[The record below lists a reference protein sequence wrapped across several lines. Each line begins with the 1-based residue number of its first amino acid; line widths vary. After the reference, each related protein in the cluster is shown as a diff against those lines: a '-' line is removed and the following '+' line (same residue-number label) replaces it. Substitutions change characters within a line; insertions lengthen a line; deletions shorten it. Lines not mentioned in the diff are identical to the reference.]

1 MPQFYYKGRSVDSG
15 LSVDG
20 YIDATDE
27 NSAAGQLMNRGVAP
41 ITINESV
48 KGGDDTKL
56 AFGERRP
63 NLSDLALFARQMHTL
78 TKAGVPITRAING
91 LIQTARNAYLIRAMK
106 DMVTNLES
114 GRDLSNSLAR
124 HPDIFSGLFVNII
137 NVGEQSGH
145 LEQSF
150 LQIAKHLEKEK
161 VNRNRIK
168 AATRYPKIVLAAI
181 TIAAAVINIL
191 VIPAFSSTFTRLGS
205 DLPLPTQILVASS
218 HFFMTYWAY
227 MIAVIVL
234 LMFGGDSYLKTKQGR
249 CTWDRLKLKTPI
261 LGDIILRTTL
271 GRFTHSFA
279 MSLRAGIPLVQ
290 ALSMVS
296 KTLDNSYIE
305 KHINAMKSSIE
316 RGETLTKTATATGI
330 FTPLVLQMLAVGEET
345 GNVDEMMDE
354 VAEYYEQEVDYDLNF
369 VGDAIEPI
377 LLIIIG
383 GMVLILALG
392 VFLPMWEMSSVA
404 LGNT

>member
-1 MPQFYYKGRSVDSG
+1 MPQFYYKGRSTDSG

-20 YIDATDE
+20 YVEATDE
-27 NSAAGQLMNRGVAP
+27 NNAAGQLMNRGIAP
-41 ITINESV
+41 ITINEGIKSE
-48 KGGDDTKL
+48 KDANPG
-56 AFGERRP
+56 FGERRP
-63 NLSDLALFARQMHTL
+63 TLSDLTLFARQMYTL

-91 LIQTARNAYLIRAMK
+91 LIQTSRNPYLVRAMR
-106 DMVTNLES
+106 DMVENLES

-137 NVGEQSGH
+137 HVGEQSGH

-150 LQIAKHLEKEK
+150 LQIAAHLEQEK
-161 VNRNRIK
+161 TNRDRIK
-168 AATRYPKIVLAAI
+168 AATRYPKIVIAAI
-181 TIAAAVINIL
+181 VLAVVVINVF
-191 VIPAFSSTFTRLGS
+191 VIPAFSSTFARLGA

-218 HFFMTYWAY
+218 NFFMAYWPH
-227 MIAVIVL
+227 MIAAAVL
-234 LMFGGDSYLKTKQGR
+234 LAFGITNYLNTKQG
-249 CTWDRLKLKTPI
+249 CFTWDRLKLKTPI
-261 LGDIILRTTL
+261 LGDIILRATL
-271 GRFTHSFA
+271 GRFTRSFA
-279 MSLRAGIPLVQ
+279 MSLRAGVPLVQ

-305 KHINAMKSSIE
+305 SHINAMRSSIE

-330 FTPLVLQMLAVGEET
+330 FTPLVIQMLAVGEET
-345 GNVDEMMDE
+345 GNVDDMMDE
-354 VAEYYEQEVDYDLNF
+354 VAEYYEREVDYDLNF

-383 GMVLILALG
+383 MMVLILALG

-404 LGNT
+404 LKR

>member
-20 YIDATDE
+20 YIDAIDD
-27 NSAAGQLMNRGVAP
+27 NNAAGQLTNRGITP
-41 ITINESV
+41 ITINESI
-48 KGGDDTKL
+48 KTEKDAKPG
-56 AFGERRP
+56 FGERQP
-63 NLSDLALFARQMHTL
+63 TLSDLALFARQMYTL

-91 LIQTARNAYLIRAMK
+91 LVQTAKNPYLVRAMR
-106 DMVTNLES
+106 DMVGNLES

-137 NVGEQSGH
+137 HVGEQSGH
-145 LEQSF
+145 LEHAF

-161 VNRNRIK
+161 INRDRIS
-168 AATRYPKIVLAAI
+168 AATRYPKIVLGALVVALV
-181 TIAAAVINIL
+181 VINIF
-191 VIPAFSSTFTRLGS
+191 VIPAFSSTFSRLGS

-218 HFFMTYWAY
+218 SFFMTYWFHL
-227 MIAVIVL
+227 IVAMA
-234 LMFGGDSYLKTKQGR
+234 LMVFAGSSYLKTKQGR
-249 CTWDRLKLKTPI
+249 YTWDRVKLKTPI
-261 LGDIILRTTL
+261 FGDIILRTTL

-279 MSLRAGIPLVQ
+279 MSLRAGVPLVQ

-296 KTLDNSYIE
+296 KTLDNHFIE
-305 KHINAMKSSIE
+305 RHINSMRSSIE

-330 FTPLVLQMLAVGEET
+330 FTPLVLQMLAIGEET

-354 VAEYYEQEVDYDLNF
+354 VAEYYEREVDYDLNF

-377 LLIIIG
+377 LLVIIG
-383 GMVLILALG
+383 GMVLMLALG
-392 VFLPMWEMSSVA
+392 VFLPMWDMSSAA
-404 LGNT
+404 LGR

>member
-1 MPQFYYKGRSVDSG
+1 MPQFYYKGRSVNSG
-15 LSVDG
+15 QSVDG
-20 YIDATDE
+20 YLEAIDE
-27 NSAAGQLMNRGVAP
+27 NNAAGQLMNRGVTP
-41 ITINESV
+41 LTIKEGIREG
-48 KGGDDTKL
+48 KDAKPG
-56 AFGERRP
+56 FGKRRP
-63 NLSDLALFARQMHTL
+63 NLSDMALFSRQMYTL

-91 LIQTARNAYLIRAMK
+91 LIQTTRNPYLVRAMR
-106 DMVTNLES
+106 DMVENLES

-137 NVGEQSGH
+137 HVGEQSGH

-161 VNRNRIK
+161 INRDRIK

-181 TIAAAVINIL
+181 VIAVVVINIF
-191 VIPAFSSTFTRLGS
+191 VIPAFSSTFSRLGA
-205 DLPLPTQILVASS
+205 DLPLPTQVLIGSS
-218 HFFMTYWAY
+218 NFFMNYWGY
-227 MIAVIVL
+227 MIAVLMLMVL
-234 LMFGGDSYLKTKQGR
+234 GASSYLKTKQGR
-249 CTWDRLKLKTPI
+249 FMWDRLKLKTPV

-279 MSLRAGIPLVQ
+279 MSLRAGVPLVQ

-305 KHINAMKSSIE
+305 RHIAAMRSGVE
-316 RGETLTKTATATGI
+316 RGESLTKTATAAGI

-345 GNVDEMMDE
+345 GNIDEMMDE
-354 VAEYYEQEVDYDLNF
+354 VAEYYEGEVDYDLNF
-369 VGDAIEPI
+369 IGDAIEPI

-383 GMVLILALG
+383 GMVLVLALG

-404 LGNT
+404 LER